1 MEQNLLKWVA
11 VGKHVEND
19 YFMRTFK
26 FETSALLECM
36 DSV

>member
-11 VGKHVEND
+11 VGKHVE
-19 YFMRTFK
+19 K